1 MNYNVFD
8 ITVHKASQSVRVG
21 ITFES
26 DEEAVRS
33 GRSPRPWV
41 KALHPYGLA
50 ASNGLE
56 IGDEI
61 VSINGERVNSP
72 LIAAQMLREGQG
84 DICLGVRRGPPPSRA
99 PSERGAVLPPKLA
112 LAAAR
117 EEQERDLG
125 EDIDLGQMTQRALR
139 GIGDWFSSMG
149 HGISQMLQPEARPVP
164 RRPSRARSPWG
175 ATAARTATHL
185 PPPPTSHPCSPS
197 ARPRPPARRPFAVA
211 APRGG
216 HVHRFGLEGLP
227 LPAAAHA
234 VAVGVGGA

>member
-164 RRPSRARSPWG
+164 RRPSRAPSPWG
-175 ATAARTATHL
+175 TTAARTATRL
-185 PPPPTSHPCSPS
+185 PALPALVHTR
-197 ARPRPPARRPFAVA
+197 ARPPARPFAIA